1 MTAFSNVLGG
11 GQVNSAGDRKA
22 LFLKVYGGEV
32 LTAFE
37 EMCRFKDR
45 HFIRTIA
52 SGKSAQFPV
61 TWKVGASY
69 HTPGAEIDGQ
79 TANNNEKVITVDDL
93 LISPVFFAN
102 IEEAMSHYDYRSEYT
117 KQAGIALA
125 NQFDKNVAQV
135 GILAART
142 TTPSVTGGY
151 GGSSVLNAAFSSDST
166 ALAQG
171 LWTAAQTLDEKDVP
185 EQDRAAFFKPAQYY
199 LLTQNVALLN
209 QEYGGVG
216 SISEGNI
223 PKLAGIEIIKTNHL
237 PTTNVTTGPSAYQG
251 NFTNVAGLV
260 MNKMAVGTVKLMDL
274 AVEEEYSARHQ
285 GTLVVAK
292 YAVGH
297 GVLRPDCAVELK
309 TSA

>member
-1 MTAFSNVLGG
+1 MATFANVLGG

-37 EMCRFKDR
+37 EMTRFKDR
-45 HFIRTIA
+45 HFIRTI
-52 SGKSAQFPV
+52 SNGKSAQFPV

-79 TANNNEKVITVDDL
+79 TANNNERTINVDDL

-135 GILAART
+135 GVLAARAAAT
-142 TTPSVTGGY
+142 VTGGF
-151 GGSSVLNAAFSSDST
+151 GGASLTNAAFNTDST
-166 ALAQG
+166 ALANG
-171 LWTAAQTLDEKDVP
+171 LWSAAQTLDEKDVP
-185 EQDRAAFFKPAQYY
+185 ETDRAAFFRPAQYY

-223 PKLAGIEIIKTNHL
+223 PKLAGIEIIKTNRL
-237 PTTNVTTGPSAYQG
+237 PSTNVNTGPTAYQG
-251 NFTNVAGLV
+251 NFSNTFGLV

-297 GVLRPDCAVELK
+297 GILRPDCAVELK
-309 TSA
+309 TA